1 MTPQQ
6 MMNFMQYGIGPFSMP
21 KMAARIEK
29 SMPNA
34 SPLEKF
40 YALKAGMKLMNPS
53 GQNQFSQ
60 MMQLMQLQQRQQQ
73 HEDTLRQQERM
84 EGHRQERE
92 TLMEDRYLRGSQ
104 YMQQQQGAAQSAQK
118 NLTNNELRTNKIN
131 EQIDALKP
139 IAAKVGITG
148 NVNLD
153 TWLQEARTKLGWQDK
168 DYTKYKTMLEI
179 LKSEMAG
186 ISQQTLNALTV
197 SARAD
202 ADKLVHGIMT
212 PTMLQSIKE
221 ALKIDTDI
229 TKKSAQKLI
238 DKANDNMD
246 YYMRSRGQRPPA
258 QPDEETTSAPAA
270 RPRADDGKGN
280 VVEWDGKSW
289 VPVPK

>member
-1 MTPQQ
+1 
-6 MMNFMQYGIGPFSMP
+6 
-21 KMAARIEK
+21 
-29 SMPNA
+29 MPNA
-34 SPLEKF
+34 SPIEKF
-40 YALKAGMKLMNPS
+40 YALKAGMKMMNQD
-53 GQNQFSQ
+53 GQQQFSR
-60 MMQLMQLQQRQQQ
+60 MMQVAQFQQREQQ
-73 HEDTLRQQERM
+73 HKDTLAQQERM
-84 EGHRQERE
+84 EGHRKERE

-104 YMQQQQGAAQSAQK
+104 YMQQQQGEAQSAQK

-153 TWLQEARTKLGWQDK
+153 TWWQQGKAKLGWPDA
-168 DYTKYKTMLEI
+168 DYQKYKTMLEI

-186 ISQQTLNALTV
+186 ISQQTLNSLTV

-202 ADKLVHGIMT
+202 ADKLAHGIMT

-246 YYMRSRGQRPPA
+246 YYMKSRGQRPPA
-258 QPDEETTSAPAA
+258 QPDEETTPAPTTGAGTSS
-270 RPRADDGKGN
+270 DEG
-280 VVEWDGKSW
+280 WGKSR
-289 VPVPK
+289 VKVK